1 MNFFILF
8 SVLSTQYFLF
18 SVLSTQY
25 FRSHVAHN
33 SSKVKTAMLEWS
45 LECIKIEEYR
55 KMKMIALV
63 DSKYFTS
70 EWFDVNTLRVSNGVC
85 GVFLDQ
91 IMIMII
97 YFSMW
102 LFRVL
107 MFRSS
112 IRQFRRWVLLS
123 TCYNAWCGVLV
134 LDFQW

>member
-1 MNFFILF
+1 MNFFIL
-8 SVLSTQYFLF
+8 L

-97 YFSMW
+97 YFSM
-102 LFRVL
+102 
-107 MFRSS
+107 
-112 IRQFRRWVLLS
+112 
-123 TCYNAWCGVLV
+123 
-134 LDFQW
+134 